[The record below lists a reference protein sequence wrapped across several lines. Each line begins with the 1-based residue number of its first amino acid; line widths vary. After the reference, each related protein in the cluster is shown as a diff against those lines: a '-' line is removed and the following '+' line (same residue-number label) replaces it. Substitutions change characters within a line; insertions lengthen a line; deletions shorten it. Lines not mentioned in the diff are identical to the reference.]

1 MSDEAFERGLAI
13 RRAVLGD
20 EHVDRAQAG
29 SSSLDADFQR
39 FITEV
44 AWGGVWARPGLDRRT
59 RHLITLAMLAA
70 LDKHDELAMH
80 IAATVR
86 TGVSVDELKEVFLQ
100 VAIYAGVPSAN
111 AAFAGRN
118 ACCEGGRPAADGGA
132 VSGAASKRDWRV
144 HPPYLHG
151 AYASTVCGRRAAPG
165 AYGVIRCRS

>member
-1 MSDEAFERGLAI
+1 MSDDAFARGLAI
-13 RRAVLGD
+13 RKEVLGD
-20 EHVDRAQAG
+20 EHVGRAQANT
-29 SSSLDADFQR
+29 SSLDADFQR

-86 TGVSVDELKEVFLQ
+86 TGVTVEELKEVFLQ

-111 AAFAGRN
+111 AAFALAKRLL
-118 ACCEGGRPAADGGA
+118 ADGSSPTG
-132 VSGAASKRDWRV
+132 
-144 HPPYLHG
+144 HTH
-151 AYASTVCGRRAAPG
+151 T
-165 AYGVIRCRS
+165 

>member
-1 MSDEAFERGLAI
+1 VSDDAFERGLAI

-29 SSSLDADFQR
+29 TSPLDADFQR

-111 AAFAGRN
+111 AAFAAAKRVLGDAVAPPPTEPGR
-118 ACCEGGRPAADGGA
+118 
-132 VSGAASKRDWRV
+132 
-144 HPPYLHG
+144 
-151 AYASTVCGRRAAPG
+151 
-165 AYGVIRCRS
+165 

>member
-1 MSDEAFERGLAI
+1 MSDDAFERGLAI
-13 RRAVLGD
+13 RKEVLGD
-20 EHVDRAQAG
+20 EHVARAQAAT
-29 SSSLDADFQR
+29 SSIDADFQR

-86 TGVSVDELKEVFLQ
+86 TGVSVDELREVFLQ

-111 AAFAGRN
+111 AAFAAAKRVLGD
-118 ACCEGGRPAADGGA
+118 AAASPAAEP
-132 VSGAASKRDWRV
+132 SR
-144 HPPYLHG
+144 
-151 AYASTVCGRRAAPG
+151 
-165 AYGVIRCRS
+165 